1 MMNRLFIKIKRRLGT
16 WASRR
21 CFFKGFKKNGGVI
34 DSNIK
39 LILLGDFSYGKNITI
54 NNDGIDND
62 CRSQIC
68 VLQGAS
74 LKIGDN
80 TGMSQVAITCAK
92 RIVIGSNVKI
102 GAGTLIFDTNFH
114 STDYRLRR
122 NRVDDSNNSIKADVV
137 IEDDCFI
144 GARCIIGKG
153 VHIGAR
159 SIIAA
164 GSVVVKDIPRDCI
177 AGGNPCRVIKQ
188 IDN

>member
-1 MMNRLFIKIKRRLGT
+1 MVNSFLIKILRRFEA

-21 CFFKGFKKNGGVI
+21 RFFKGFKKNGGVI

-74 LKIGDN
+74 LVIGDN
-80 TGMSQVAITCAK
+80 SGMSQVAITCTK

-114 STDYRLRR
+114 STDWRIRR
-122 NRVDDSNNSIKADVV
+122 NRAADSNSTLKADVV

-144 GARCIIGKG
+144 GARCIICKG

-159 SIIAA
+159 AIVAA
-164 GSVVVKDIPRDCI
+164 GSVVVKDIPNDCI
-177 AGGNPCRVIKQ
+177 AGGNPAKVIKSL
-188 IDN
+188 